1 MTVPGPVTVDD
12 AVRDALDAYA
22 GLQAVAEEV
31 EDEWMYVQDLA
42 AAHRER
48 LEAIAAEDAGRPID
62 LAAAHRERLEAIA
75 AEDAGRPIHA
85 AVAAG
90 ITAACEEV
98 GRITDPH
105 RAIDWLSTFPSVVAV
120 ALGREP

>member
-31 EDEWMYVQDLA
+31 EDEWMYVQ
-42 AAHRER
+42 
-48 LEAIAAEDAGRPID
+48 D